1 MYPFM
6 YDSQKPILPSD
17 RIFLIPL
24 WVHFS
29 YFLFAYIRIE
39 IRVSI
44 YYMYGLTA
52 TRKNTRNNS
61 FSVSKMKKDKFAS
74 HYSLSFYPILHPRHS
89 LERIFSLL

>member
-1 MYPFM
+1 MNYGLSNLYCFNI
-6 YDSQKPILPSD
+6 PIKHS
-17 RIFLIPL
+17 IFIIPL

-39 IRVSI
+39 IRVII

-61 FSVSKMKKDKFAS
+61 FSVSKMKKDKIGK
-74 HYSLSFYPILHPRHS
+74 SLYHNYTN
-89 LERIFSLL
+89 